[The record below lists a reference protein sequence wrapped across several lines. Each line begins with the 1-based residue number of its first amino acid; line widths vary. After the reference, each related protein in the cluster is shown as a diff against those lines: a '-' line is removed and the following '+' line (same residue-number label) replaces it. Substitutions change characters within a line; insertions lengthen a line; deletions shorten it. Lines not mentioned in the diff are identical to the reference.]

1 MNSNYC
7 MPTRIVMGDDCLSGN
22 RGLLQELGKKAL
34 IVTGRHSAKQNGALG
49 DLVKTLEANGQ
60 SYGLF
65 DKVMSNPT
73 VDCAFEA
80 AGLCGQEGC
89 DFLVAIGG
97 GSPMDVAKVAAA
109 LALNPMAKPAIFSTT
124 FTSALPIVAIPTTA
138 GTGSE
143 VTPNAILTN
152 DAAQTKT
159 SVASPALFPRFAFL
173 DAKYMSSLPR
183 VVTINTAI
191 DALSHSVE
199 GMLTVRSSVIS
210 DPLAKA
216 SIRAIAECF
225 GPLEGNNPGKE
236 VRQKLLWASTLGGM
250 VIANT
255 GTTAVH
261 AMGYQLTYHKHIDHG
276 RANGL
281 LLGAY
286 LRFVAEKEKA
296 QATNRIGEILA
307 ALDLGSLED
316 FSARLDMLL
325 GPREKVDAAALEGYA
340 EKAFQAKNIANA
352 TIKPEKADLLAV
364 LQQSIGEN

>member
-1 MNSNYC
+1 
-7 MPTRIVMGDDCLSGN
+7 MGDDCLSGN
-22 RGLLQELGKKAL
+22 RGLLKDLGKKAL
-34 IVTGRHSAKQNGALG
+34 LVTGSHSAKQNGALG

-60 SYGLF
+60 AYYLF

-73 VDCAFEA
+73 VDCVFEA

-97 GSPMDVAKVAAA
+97 GSPMDAAKVAAA
-109 LALNPMAKPAIFSTT
+109 LAVNPIAKLAIFSTT

-173 DAKYMSSLPR
+173 DATYMSSLPQ
-183 VVTINTAI
+183 VITINTAI

-199 GMLTVRSSVIS
+199 GMLAVRASVIS

-225 GPLEGNNPGKE
+225 ESIAGNKPGKA
-236 VRQKLLWASTLGGM
+236 VREKLLWASTLGGM

-261 AMGYQLTYHKHIDHG
+261 ALGYQLTYHKHIDHG

-296 QATNRIGEILA
+296 QGTNRIGEILA

-316 FSARLDMLL
+316 FSACLDRLL

-352 TIKPEKADLLAV
+352 LIKPEKADLLAV
-364 LQQSIGEN
+364 LQQSIG